1 MENVHGHCAHC
12 RALELRLE
20 ALEALVDQER
30 EIADKRH
37 RQTQAALRG
46 IDQAAGDSAE
56 EMRRDLE
63 RLFRLTGQRFVNP
76 NAHAQY
82 LCDLLAERVQQEEKD
97 GAA

>member
-12 RALELRLE
+12 RELALRLQ
-20 ALEALVDQER
+20 ALEALVAQER
-30 EIADKRH
+30 EVADKRH
-37 RQTQAALRG
+37 RQMQQALGR

-56 EMRRDLE
+56 EMRADLQ
-63 RLFRLTGQRFVNP
+63 RLFTLTGQRFANP

-82 LCDLLAERVQQEEKD
+82 LCDLLAERLQQDEKD